1 MTVPD
6 PVDGTTGGVAARYLA
21 AVAAQDVGAPPD
33 HPAPQGKRY
42 RDAPRWPLRWPGPGA
57 PPLGA
62 TGADRLSALLLGYA
76 PRRLELITNTAF
88 ATMRGWPST
97 VPDLARLLPAWF
109 TTRRAVPSGG
119 AFHPAELYVVWAGT
133 ADLPPGVYHHDA
145 AHHTLELLRP
155 GDPAAALDHLLGNAA
170 PEPRHAL
177 VVACRVVKNAGKYQT
192 FGYQLAMM
200 DSGVLLGQLAG
211 SPLAGRVH
219 LAFDPRVG
227 ESLLGLDGDLETVV
241 AVVELPAAR
250 LGSAPVAAPGP
261 AAAPLS
267 TAEPLSTAAPLSAG
281 IPLSTAVPASSGL
294 DGDRRNLAEADP
306 AVTALHRAI
315 RTGAAPAPRVAP
327 VDAPAPPTD
336 PAPAP
341 TAGPPVAPP
350 PTGPPPVTP
359 LPPPTGSAP
368 VTPLPPT
375 GSPVA
380 LPPPAAPSRAA
391 TARRASA
398 NDLAPGLTV
407 GQLAGIL
414 AYAGGH
420 RAAGALAGLTG
431 HPRHPALWCLVDRV
445 DGLARGAYRYDRE
458 RHLLWPSTAHDGA
471 PDRLA
476 DRLNA
481 GMSRAGASL
490 FVVAGGD
497 PPVDRLDPV
506 ALRDL
511 YLRTGAAA
519 QLAALAAGTV
529 GAATR
534 PMGGFD
540 AAAATTLLGLPAGA
554 VPLLHLLVGAPRP
567 RAGALAV
574 AFTEGSAD
582 A

>member
-1 MTVPD
+1 MTVTD

-21 AVAAQDVGAPPD
+21 AVAAQDLAAPPD

-62 TGADRLSALLLGYA
+62 TGTDRLSALLLGYA

-88 ATMRGWPST
+88 AAMRGWPST
-97 VPDLARLLPAWF
+97 LPDLSRLLPAWF
-109 TTRRAVPSGG
+109 TARRAVPSGG

-155 GDPAAALDHLLGNAA
+155 GDPAAALDHLLGAA
-170 PEPRHAL
+170 ASEPRHAL
-177 VVACRVVKNAGKYQT
+177 VVACRVVKNAGKYRA

-227 ESLLGLDGDLETVV
+227 EALLGLDGDLETVV

-250 LGSAPVAAPGP
+250 LGNIPAAAPGP
-261 AAAPLS
+261 AAAALSSSTPLS
-267 TAEPLSTAAPLSAG
+267 TSTPLSAAAPLSTST
-281 IPLSTAVPASSGL
+281 PLPAAAPPAPSGL
-294 DGDRRNLAEADP
+294 DGDRRNLVEADP

-315 RTGAAPAPRVAP
+315 RAGAGPAPRVAP

-350 PTGPPPVTP
+350 TATGPPPVTS
-359 LPPPTGSAP
+359 LPS
-368 VTPLPPT
+368 PT
-375 GSPVA
+375 GSPPVA
-380 LPPPAAPSRAA
+380 LPSPAVPSRAA
-391 TARRASA
+391 TAHRASA
-398 NDLAPGLTV
+398 NDLAPGLTL

-420 RAAGALAGLTG
+420 RAAGALAALTG

-445 DGLARGAYRYDRE
+445 DGLAPGAYRYDRE
-458 RHLLWPSTAHDGA
+458 RHLLWPSSAHDGA

-497 PPVDRLDPV
+497 HPVDRLDPV
-506 ALRDL
+506 DLRDL
-511 YLRTGAAA
+511 YLRTGVAV

-540 AAAATTLLGLPAGA
+540 AVAATARLGLPAGA

>member
-21 AVAAQDVGAPPD
+21 AVAAQDVAAPPD

-42 RDAPRWPLRWPGPGA
+42 RYAPRWPLRWPGPGA
-57 PPLGA
+57 PPLGP

-88 ATMRGWPST
+88 AAMRGWPST
-97 VPDLARLLPAWF
+97 LPDLSRLLPAWF

-155 GDPAAALDHLLGNAA
+155 GDPAAALDHLLGAA
-170 PEPRHAL
+170 ASEPRHAL
-177 VVACRVVKNAGKYQT
+177 VVACRVVKNAGKYRA

-219 LAFDPRVG
+219 LASDPKVG
-227 ESLLGLDGDLETVV
+227 ETLLGLDGDMETVV

-250 LGSAPVAAPGP
+250 LGGTPLAAPGP

-267 TAEPLSTAAPLSAG
+267 ITEPPSTIAP
-281 IPLSTAVPASSGL
+281 PAPSGL

-315 RTGAAPAPRVAP
+315 RTGAGTAPP
-327 VDAPAPPTD
+327 VDVPVPPRD
-336 PAPAP
+336 
-341 TAGPPVAPP
+341 
-350 PTGPPPVTP
+350 
-359 LPPPTGSAP
+359 SAP
-368 VTPLPPT
+368 VPAA

-380 LPPPAAPSRAA
+380 LPTPAAPSRAA
-391 TARRASA
+391 TAHRASA

-420 RAAGALAGLTG
+420 RAAGALAELTG
-431 HPRHPALWCLVDRV
+431 HPRHPDLWCLVDRV
-445 DGLARGAYRYDRE
+445 DGLAPGAYRYDRE

-471 PDRLA
+471 PARLA

-497 PPVDRLDPV
+497 PPVGRLDPV

-511 YLRTGAAA
+511 YLRTGAAV

-540 AAAATTLLGLPAGA
+540 AVAATALLGLPAGA
-554 VPLLHLLVGAPRP
+554 VPLLHLLLGAPRP